1 MQFTIF
7 LSLILCTIIAL
18 ILAWWFSGKLV
29 KPIREIDSKLKELAS
44 QDGDLT
50 VRLPIRSND
59 EIGDIAASFNQMLS
73 NLQTIINQVK
83 KTSSDVK
90 TASERMLTETKH
102 SIDATTQIQTTMR
115 ALDHSIHSQ
124 VSSIE
129 EGSTAMD
136 DMTVSVQRILY
147 KSDLYTEEK

>member
-73 NLQTIINQVK
+73 
-83 KTSSDVK
+83 
-90 TASERMLTETKH
+90 
-102 SIDATTQIQTTMR
+102 
-115 ALDHSIHSQ
+115 
-124 VSSIE
+124 
-129 EGSTAMD
+129 
-136 DMTVSVQRILY
+136 
-147 KSDLYTEEK
+147 